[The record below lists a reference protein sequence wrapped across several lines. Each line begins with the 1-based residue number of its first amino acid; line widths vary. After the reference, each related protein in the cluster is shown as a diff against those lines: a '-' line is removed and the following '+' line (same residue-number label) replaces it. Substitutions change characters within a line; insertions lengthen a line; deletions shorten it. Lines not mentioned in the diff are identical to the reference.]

1 MPWSKTYPEHERTLS
16 GVCHCT
22 VRSMSGT
29 VWILSVYTVQEHMRV
44 PSAVQAVGQYA
55 ARAGGLT
62 AAASMFCDLCSLKS
76 AKGGIEHHHQ
86 DEACQHGKGA
96 HV

>member
-44 PSAVQAVGQYA
+44 PSAVQAGGSMQRG
-55 ARAGGLT
+55 RAGWL
-62 AAASMFCDLCSLKS
+62 AD
-76 AKGGIEHHHQ
+76 GG
-86 DEACQHGKGA
+86 
-96 HV
+96 